1 VATADSGVKV
11 TMQQVARRANVSV
24 GTVSNVL
31 NRPEVVAP
39 ETRDRVLRVIDELGF
54 VRNESARA
62 LRTGTGRIIG
72 LVILDLS
79 NPFFTDLARGVEER
93 ANEAGYSVIVCN
105 SDEDA
110 AKESAYMRVLEERR
124 VQGMLIVPVTPGTPG
139 VEQLRTRGTAV
150 VRVTHHTTEDECGV
164 GADDLLGGELAM
176 GHLLALGHER
186 VSYITSA
193 SHVFPTDER
202 REGAL
207 AALRKDGKSA
217 DVLHDVN
224 VEHLNVAHGRDAAE
238 RILGARPRPT
248 AVICANDLV
257 ALGVLQVMIRHGVR
271 VPDDMAIVGFD
282 DIEFASAAAIP
293 LTSVRLPRRLMGR
306 IATDLLLAEASG
318 DPDHV
323 HRRVVLQPEL
333 VVRQSTIG

>member
-1 VATADSGVKV
+1 VKV
-11 TMQQVARRANVSV
+11 TVQQVARHANVSV

-31 NRPEVVAP
+31 NRPQIVAP
-39 ETRDRVLRVIDELGF
+39 ATRERVLRAIDELGF
-54 VRNESARA
+54 VRNESARR
-62 LRTGTGRIIG
+62 LRTGAGQIIG

-79 NPFFTDLARGVEER
+79 NPFFTDLARGVED
-93 ANEAGYSVIVCN
+93 AASEAGYSVIVAN
-105 SDEDA
+105 SDEDP
-110 AKESAYMRVLEERR
+110 AKEEACMRVLEQRG
-124 VQGMLIVPVTPGTPG
+124 VQGMLVVPVAPGNPS
-139 VEQLRTRGTAV
+139 VERLRARGTAV
-150 VRVTHHTTEDECGV
+150 VRVTHRTSDDECGV
-164 GADDLLGGELAM
+164 GADDLRGGELAM

-186 VSYITSA
+186 IGYITSA
-193 SHVFPTDER
+193 SHVWPTDER

-207 AALRKDGKSA
+207 TAAHGK
-217 DVLHDVN
+217 DVLHDIT
-224 VEHLNVAHGRDAAE
+224 VEHLNVAYGRDAGE
-238 RILGARPRPT
+238 RLLGVRPRPT

-306 IATDLLLAEASG
+306 TATDLLLEEASG
-318 DPDHV
+318 DPEHV
-323 HRRVVLQPEL
+323 HRRIVLQPEL